1 MTGARSQRKGAKGE
15 LRVRDLYREH
25 GWDCRRNFGSG
36 AQGMGDI
43 IGNDLP
49 LVIEVKNQERVSLWQ
64 WVEQAQDGVRRPFSD
79 IEWALHVTGNR
90 RPRVV
95 VVDERLFMR
104 LLVDQRSLQH
114 AFRALAGP
122 IEGLS

>member
-15 LRVRDLYREH
+15 LRVRDLYRDA

-49 LVIEVKNQERVSLWQ
+49 VVIEVKNQERVSLWQ
-64 WVEQAQDGVRRPFSD
+64 WVEQAQDGVRRPFRED
-79 IEWALHVTGNR
+79 EWALHVTGNR

-95 VVDERLFMR
+95 IVDERLFMR

-114 AFRALAGP
+114 AVRA
-122 IEGLS
+122 EGLS